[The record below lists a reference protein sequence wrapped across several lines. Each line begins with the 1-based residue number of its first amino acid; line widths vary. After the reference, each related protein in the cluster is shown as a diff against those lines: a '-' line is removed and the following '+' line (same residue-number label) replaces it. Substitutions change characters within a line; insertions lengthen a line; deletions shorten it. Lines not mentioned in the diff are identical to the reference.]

1 MNICNIPI
9 SIGELYDKLSILQI
23 KKEKIKNNDKLY
35 FINKEIEYLQ
45 PYINKFNL
53 ELTIV
58 KQLKNINEK
67 LWDIEDKIRI
77 KENASTQYD
86 TLDGSQTISKFAP
99 SIGFGLEYAFNE
111 KITGRAQYK
120 RSFLK
125 ANLDQ
130 EKTIF
135 LTKIK
140 DVDTFNIGLAY
151 NF

>member
-77 KENASTQYD
+77 KEIKQEFD
-86 TLDGSQTISKFAP
+86 DEFTLLARMVYKTNDERYEIKNVIN
-99 SIGFGLEYAFNE
+99 SIF
-111 KITGRAQYK
+111 
-120 RSFLK
+120 SS
-125 ANLDQ
+125 D
-130 EKTIF
+130 
-135 LTKIK
+135 IK
-140 DVDTFNIGLAY
+140 EIKSYT
-151 NF
+151 